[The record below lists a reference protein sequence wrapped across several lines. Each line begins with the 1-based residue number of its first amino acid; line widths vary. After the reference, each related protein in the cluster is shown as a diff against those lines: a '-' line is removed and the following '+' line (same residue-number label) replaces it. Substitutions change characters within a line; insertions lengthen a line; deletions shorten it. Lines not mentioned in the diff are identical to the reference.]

1 MVRAQAIAVA
11 EAQTSKPGWHAQMEQ
26 KQRDRAK
33 RAATKGTNEA
43 LFAEDG
49 RVRALLEKYDEED
62 AGGGMR
68 VAADGALEAETAR
81 RQEDIR
87 RRLAAGSSLGMPG
100 SVSALYQSGSKLYA

>member
-1 MVRAQAIAVA
+1 
-11 EAQTSKPGWHAQMEQ
+11 MEQ

-33 RAATKGTNEA
+33 RAATRGTNEP

-87 RRLAAGSSLGMPG
+87 RRLAAGACSFKLLC
-100 SVSALYQSGSKLYA
+100 VLALDASGWNINA